1 MKLGVL
7 ASFSAQFLDSYLVVA
22 SHRSGVPVAP
32 WFGPCSQFEQLV
44 LDRQSQ
50 LWQVAPEV
58 IWFAVRLED
67 VEPDL
72 LAEFPQMGPE
82 RARERIGAVADRLT
96 ELARKSREQ
105 TSVTLFIS
113 NFCLPRLASADPF
126 SASDPN
132 GLKHIIHAANQ
143 HLADAL
149 AQVPDAWIFD
159 YEGVVSDAGGEK
171 WKDAKTHYL
180 AHAGISWASMASLA
194 MRFSRCLAA
203 VTRPPA
209 KCVVVDLDN
218 TLWGGVVGD
227 DGMAGIKIGHDY
239 PGSVFRDVQIFLK
252 GLRARGFLLAIC
264 SKNDETVALEALQ
277 SHPDMVLRPGDFSAR
292 CINWEPK
299 PVNLRRIA
307 ETLNIGVD
315 SLLFLDD
322 NPVERAQVRVELPQV
337 MVPELP
343 VDITDWLRILHGI
356 ELLDRPRLTAE
367 DARRAQMYAADAG
380 RRQFGQSAASLEEFL
395 SSLDMKAEVGLCDE
409 QNLERIHQLIQKTN
423 QFNLTTR
430 RYSKDDVRRLAA
442 DETSEVAWLR
452 LRDKCGDLGLV
463 CVGVLRNT
471 GDAVWEI
478 DTLLMSCRVM
488 GQKVEDAFLAYLGEL
503 ARDHGGRFLRGV
515 LIPTA
520 KNAPVARFYPERGFA
535 PEALLA
541 GDGKEAGVHA
551 YIRQIDSQPLF
562 WPAVIKRQQ
571 GSTYPTAF

>member
-7 ASFSAQFLDSYLVVA
+7 ASFSAQFLDPYLVVA

-32 WFGPCSQFEQLV
+32 WFGPLNQFEQLV

-50 LWQVAPEV
+50 LWQAAPEV
-58 IWFAVRLED
+58 IWLAMRLED

-72 LAEFPQMGPE
+72 LAEFHQMGSE
-82 RARERIGAVADRLT
+82 RARERIGAVADRLIA
-96 ELARKSREQ
+96 LARKAREQ
-105 TSVTLFIS
+105 TSATLFVS

-132 GLKHIIHAANQ
+132 GLKYIICAANQ
-143 HLADAL
+143 RLAEAL
-149 AQVPDAWIFD
+149 AQVADAWILD
-159 YEGVVSDAGGEK
+159 YDGAVTDTGADHWE
-171 WKDAKTHYL
+171 DAKTHYL
-180 AHAGISWASMASLA
+180 AHAGISSVGMAALA
-194 MRFSRCLAA
+194 ERFCRSLAA
-203 VTRPPA
+203 VKRPPA

-227 DGMAGIKIGHDY
+227 DGVAGIRIGHDY
-239 PGSVFRDVQIFLK
+239 PGNVFREVQIFLK

-264 SKNDETVALEALQ
+264 SKNEETVALEALQ

-292 CINWEPK
+292 FINWDPK
-299 PVNLRRIA
+299 PINLRRIA

-322 NPVERAQVRVELPQV
+322 NPVERAQVRAELPQV

-343 VDITDWLRILHGI
+343 VDTTDWLRTLHGI

-367 DARRAQMYAADAG
+367 DVRRAQMYAADAG
-380 RRQFGQSAASLEEFL
+380 RRPLEQSAVSLEEFL
-395 SSLDMKAEVGLCDE
+395 SSLEMKAEVGLCNE
-409 QNLERIHQLIQKTN
+409 QNLDRIHQLIQKTN

-442 DETSEVAWLR
+442 DERSAVAWLR

-463 CVGVLRNT
+463 CVGIVRNT
-471 GDAVWEI
+471 EDAAWEI

-488 GQKVEDAFLAYLGEL
+488 GRRVEDAFLAYLGEV
-503 ARDHGGRFLRGV
+503 ARDHGGRVLRGV
-515 LIPTA
+515 FIPTA
-520 KNAPVARFYPERGFA
+520 KNAPVARFYPEHGFA
-535 PEALLA
+535 PEALSA
-541 GDGKEAGVHA
+541 GDGEDIGAQT
-551 YIRQIDSQPLF
+551 YIRQIESQPLL
-562 WPAVIKRQQ
+562 WPAVIGRQQ
-571 GSTYPTAF
+571 GSTCLTIC